1 MLLEVN
7 SETVP
12 GSETFSTI
20 CDKSSAVILEVV
32 ISETVAGSESSATTC
47 EFQRSCG
54 WACDVASSAQQGVWA
69 GADLELR
76 GLKVGERS

>member
-1 MLLEVN
+1 MN

-32 ISETVAGSESSATTC
+32 ISETVAGFESSATTC

-54 WACDVASSAQQGVWA
+54 WACDVASSAQQGVRNRA
-69 GADLELR
+69 YLELR

>member
-20 CDKSSAVILEVV
+20 YDKSSAVILEVV

-47 EFQRSCG
+47 EFQKSCG
-54 WACDVASSAQQGVWA
+54 WACDVASSAQQRVWDR
-69 GADLELR
+69 ADLELR
-76 GLKVGERS
+76 GSKVGGRS

>member
-1 MLLEVN
+1 MN

-32 ISETVAGSESSATTC
+32 ISETVAGFESSATTC
-47 EFQRSCG
+47 EFQKSCG
-54 WACDVASSAQQGVWA
+54 LACDVASLAQQGVWDR
-69 GADLELR
+69 ADFELR
-76 GLKVGERS
+76 GSKVGGRS